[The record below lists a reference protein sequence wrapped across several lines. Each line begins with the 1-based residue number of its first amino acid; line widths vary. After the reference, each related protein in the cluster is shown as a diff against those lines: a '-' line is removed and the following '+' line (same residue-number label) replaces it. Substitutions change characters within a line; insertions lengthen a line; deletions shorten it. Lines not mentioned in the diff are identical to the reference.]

1 MTCKSTRSRSATWPH
16 LRACL
21 LFAGLAA
28 LVLTAASC
36 GSSSAKAAPSN
47 PAAITNISRDTA
59 QTNDFLRFSWVS
71 PGTPVTSLGRPGAL
85 RAFLTATSFFQPAL
99 PLSQTATYPGLE
111 DQPAQDLVVLRCIP
125 PEKEPV
131 DAILATWPNVFAAVQ
146 RDLGS
151 QSFTCPYTGNSADHE
166 IYCIAKQFD
175 DTPSGVVVTTLANV
189 LATAN
194 TLFDPAHPELAKW
207 LKTYY
212 GIYPAFSGLGF
223 SVKDSYNLSSSNP
236 TTSAEVLQKSVVP
249 EYLLAN
255 VSLSDAGC
263 RCIRV
268 APYAGRDQA
277 NIEPDFV
284 WNKGGVGSCAP
295 VPAADLQ

>member
-1 MTCKSTRSRSATWPH
+1 MTCRWTLSRNATRPH
-16 LRACL
+16 MRACL

-36 GSSSAKAAPSN
+36 GSSRVNAGSRNA
-47 PAAITNISRDTA
+47 AAITNISRDTA

-85 RAFLTATSFFQPAL
+85 RAFMTATSFFQPAL

-111 DQPAQDLVVLRCIP
+111 EQAAQDLVVLRCIP
-125 PEKEPV
+125 PEREKV

-146 RDLGS
+146 RDVGPQGLS
-151 QSFTCPYTGNSADHE
+151 CPYTGNSADNE

-194 TLFDPAHPELAKW
+194 TLFDSAHPELAKW

-223 SVKDSYNLSSSNP
+223 SVKDSYRLSSSNP

-268 APYAGRDQA
+268 APYDGRDQA

-284 WNKGGVGSCAP
+284 WNKGGIGSCVP
-295 VPAADLQ
+295 VPASALQ